1 MPMIF
6 YGKATKK
13 NLNTLKEAFLIYDKL
28 SGQVVSVEKKKIFLS
43 GNASNALALSLSR
56 AWNLSGGHLP
66 INYMGVPLFRGKPK
80 TCHLREI
87 ADKIKCR
94 LTSWT
99 GKSLSIAGRLTLI
112 KSVVASSFIHS
123 FMVYRWP
130 EKLLKEFFSCIRP
143 GSIFERKIVTVAW
156 KSVCQK
162 FLDGGLGVRD
172 LSMSNGV
179 FLKKLAWDI
188 MTNNSYGMTFL
199 RNRYLDK
206 NLQPQLEL

>member
-1 MPMIF
+1 MGRPPRRIW
-6 YGKATKK
+6 TLLKK
-13 NLNTLKEAFLIYDKL
+13 LFLYTINFLVRLWALK
-28 SGQVVSVEKKKIFLS
+28 KKKIFLS